1 MDRAALAVLAG
12 YSLLI
17 LAVLLIAH
25 RTPLYGVETDLVGD
39 YIPAARELRAGH
51 FDPGHFA
58 FRGPGYPLL
67 LALLSYGTGA
77 DFYLAA
83 RLLNAAAAAAAG
95 WFAFRLI
102 RGFLGPRVALASLI
116 ALLAT
121 PVFVRAAIECGTDM
135 PALALALAATGL
147 VAAASAS
154 GRGSTLIA
162 AGAVAGYAAI
172 TRYNALV
179 LLPAALCV
187 FLRPPG
193 RTRESSASAG
203 GPWRRAAL
211 YSIAFA
217 VPVGA
222 WILAQVAGHK
232 GALENG
238 NYINIAFEFYG
249 RNTSWELFWLEA
261 APKFHSFAEV
271 FRYDPA
277 RFVTH
282 LAMNLATRW
291 WTDAHLLLPVWI
303 GAIAV
308 PGMVLSWWRRPGVW
322 LMTVHFLLGYAVLC
336 LTFYAPR
343 FFLYLI
349 PFYLSGAFGLLLG
362 PPLFAPSPSLFPEAA
377 RRGLQRAAPVIAAIL
392 IGFSAWAAFRD
403 TGSALAGAP
412 DETRHGGELLR
423 RVGVSGEAVMARK
436 PHVAYFGDMRFVPLP
451 DVDTFAELFAAARQ
465 TGARYLFISTIEASY
480 RIQFSILAAPDVTLP
495 GLERIP
501 HPIAGPADHY
511 ALFRFTGAR
520 VPDAELQDSLLAVTR
535 RFISSSPDDGRARMY
550 LGGQLVM
557 MGRYREALPEL
568 DRAEQ
573 LTPDDAVVARM
584 QALAHIELGEYDD
597 AAAACERALRLRND
611 NPWAL
616 AVLGHIRIAQGRF
629 AEAQGLLRQAT
640 ERAPAQQDYQAELGR
655 AYFFAGDWRNATRVF
670 EHLVTVNPGDPTA
683 RRFAALAWL
692 KLGRPDRARELA
704 SPARR
709 LSGADAAA
717 LVALADSLAAH

>member
-1 MDRAALAVLAG
+1 MSPAPPVHAAHPAPAGSAPAAAPPGAMDRAALAVLAG

-51 FDPGHFA
+51 FDPGH
-58 FRGPGYPLL
+58 
-67 LALLSYGTGA
+67 
-77 DFYLAA
+77 
-83 RLLNAAAAAAAG
+83 
-95 WFAFRLI
+95 FAFRLI

-172 TRYNALV
+172 TRYNALI

-187 FLRPPG
+187 LLRPPG

-362 PPLFAPSPSLFPEAA
+362 PPLF
-377 RRGLQRAAPVIAAIL
+377 G
-392 IGFSAWAAFRD
+392 
-403 TGSALAGAP
+403 
-412 DETRHGGELLR
+412 
-423 RVGVSGEAVMARK
+423 
-436 PHVAYFGDMRFVPLP
+436 
-451 DVDTFAELFAAARQ
+451 
-465 TGARYLFISTIEASY
+465 
-480 RIQFSILAAPDVTLP
+480 
-495 GLERIP
+495 
-501 HPIAGPADHY
+501 
-511 ALFRFTGAR
+511 
-520 VPDAELQDSLLAVTR
+520 
-535 RFISSSPDDGRARMY
+535 
-550 LGGQLVM
+550 
-557 MGRYREALPEL
+557 
-568 DRAEQ
+568 
-573 LTPDDAVVARM
+573 
-584 QALAHIELGEYDD
+584 
-597 AAAACERALRLRND
+597 
-611 NPWAL
+611 
-616 AVLGHIRIAQGRF
+616 
-629 AEAQGLLRQAT
+629 
-640 ERAPAQQDYQAELGR
+640 
-655 AYFFAGDWRNATRVF
+655 
-670 EHLVTVNPGDPTA
+670 
-683 RRFAALAWL
+683 
-692 KLGRPDRARELA
+692 
-704 SPARR
+704 
-709 LSGADAAA
+709 
-717 LVALADSLAAH
+717 